1 MRKIL
6 YKQVYKEIRGYRDH
20 RNLREGAVHGNVPP
34 VMALDLG
41 ASAMRRGLSAKRRT
55 LSACSV
61 QVPVVDRA
69 KGPKHEQSSSVK
81 G

>member
-1 MRKIL
+1 MRKYL
-6 YKQVYKEIRGYRDH
+6 YIQRRIQGIRDYGDH
-20 RNLREGAVHGNVPP
+20 RNLHEGAVHGNLPP
-34 VMALDLG
+34 VISLDPG
-41 ASAMRRGLSAKRRT
+41 ASAMRGLSAKRRN

-69 KGPKHEQSSSVK
+69 KGPNHEQSSSVK